1 MEYLTAGKQ
10 NVNEQVLYNLGRI
23 HGNGK
28 EKAHKAM
35 SELLEKILSK
45 NNMNTA
51 YKRVCANK
59 GAGGV
64 DEVTVEELGDYIKE
78 NWARIR
84 NQIRSREYKPQPV
97 RRVKIPKPNGGVRKL
112 GIPTIA
118 DRIAQMV
125 ARAYVEREVE
135 PMFCEDSYGYRP
147 HKSALDAV
155 EKTRKRCW
163 KYDYVIELDVKGLFD
178 NIDHELLM
186 RVVRRHVKEPWICLY
201 IERWLKSPFVLAD
214 GSRIERESGTPQG
227 GVISPVLANMF
238 LHYVFDMWMKRNFP
252 QAPFE
257 RYADDGVVHCRTKE
271 EALYIKE
278 KLAKRFEECKLE
290 LHPVKTRIVYCKDKD
305 RTKEEELTEFDFLG
319 YTFKAVYIKCKDGV
333 MRNNFIASV
342 SKTAAKDF
350 RDKIKAL
357 EIHKR
362 TGCKIDMIAEL
373 LNPMIR
379 GWMNYFGKFNPSAMK
394 NTLQCIERRLIKWA
408 MCKYKSFRG
417 CRRRA
422 EKWLSSIRKREPKLF
437 AHWSRMYSY
446 C

>member
-1 MEYLTAGKQ
+1 MLFA
-10 NVNEQVLYNLGRI
+10 VV
-23 HGNGK
+23 
-28 EKAHKAM
+28 
-35 SELLEKILSK
+35 
-45 NNMNTA
+45 
-51 YKRVCANK
+51 V
-59 GAGGV
+59 
-64 DEVTVEELGDYIKE
+64 
-78 NWARIR
+78 
-84 NQIRSREYKPQPV
+84 
-97 RRVKIPKPNGGVRKL
+97 
-112 GIPTIA
+112 PTIA

-201 IERWLKSPFVLAD
+201 IERWLKSPFVLTD

-342 SKTAAKDF
+342 SKTAAKGF

-417 CRRRA
+417 RRRRA